1 MGALNS
7 VSSFYY
13 CYIGWMKRNGLHR
26 TNPAPFVIEDQGNIT
41 SPWPL
46 WNCSLKSAP
55 RYQIEVLNGINSW
68 YCLWFTM
75 QCGDSSLSQ
84 PEYTVCLRSTMMEL
98 YNSQIA
104 LNQSAPVFRASTR
117 VPWSEKW
124 FFINLDVMVV
134 TPQCRLHL
142 SLTSHFLMFFH
153 SLCILL
159 FIFLPCVSVR
169 ISLFRYF

>member
-1 MGALNS
+1 MLYLLDKAKSSWSQQLCTQFLMENQGNKNKSVTPLELFAETSSEIPNS
-7 VSSFYY
+7 VMAWRVDIV
-13 CYIGWMKRNGLHR
+13 CVLQR
-26 TNPAPFVIEDQGNIT
+26 
-41 SPWPL
+41 
-46 WNCSLKSAP
+46 SA
-55 RYQIEVLNGINSW
+55 E
-68 YCLWFTM
+68 TA
-75 QCGDSSLSQ
+75 
-84 PEYTVCLRSTMMEL
+84 VCCIQDILLYLQSTMMEL

-104 LNQSAPVFRASTR
+104 LNQSTPVSRASTR

-142 SLTSHFLMFFH
+142 SLTSNFLMFLH

-159 FIFLPCVSVR
+159 FIFFRRVSVR